1 MSGGWA
7 KTLESRCRPSCARNP
22 DGRGHAKG
30 RAWLHGAV
38 KKGTSILDADAHLRN
53 GTWTAKGHDQ
63 GGCGRKVE
71 ILLRSGQFLYL
82 RLGATPSGVARKCC
96 ASLTRNAQ
104 SDGCRGG
111 LAASAGGG
119 PDQGARGADPRDTLH
134 GTPSRPNHPPQAPT
148 LDVGTLQPPGTNGR
162 DNTPLDARR
171 CCSRGIICERACA
184 RTC

>member
-1 MSGGWA
+1 MAARRSQEGHINTGRRRSPA
-7 KTLESRCRPSCARNP
+7 QRHLDGKRPRSRRM
-22 DGRGHAKG
+22 
-30 RAWLHGAV
+30 
-38 KKGTSILDADAHLRN
+38 
-53 GTWTAKGHDQ
+53 
-63 GGCGRKVE
+63 
-71 ILLRSGQFLYL
+71 RSGRSKFRNSGKVRGQLLYL
-82 RLGATPSGVARKCC
+82 LLGQPRAGVTRKCC

-119 PDQGARGADPRDTLH
+119 PDQGARGAGPRDTLH